1 MWHPVQHP
9 LVQDAHTDSSI
20 LHENTRQNPA
30 KRRMRP
36 PHRMGVTAHPEARVL
51 NAKNSGL
58 VVTNRRV
65 PKVEDGDSKDIREEV
80 FEEQKA

>member
-51 NAKNSGL
+51 NAKNSGFSS
-58 VVTNRRV
+58 NE
-65 PKVEDGDSKDIREEV
+65 PKSPEG
-80 FEEQKA
+80 